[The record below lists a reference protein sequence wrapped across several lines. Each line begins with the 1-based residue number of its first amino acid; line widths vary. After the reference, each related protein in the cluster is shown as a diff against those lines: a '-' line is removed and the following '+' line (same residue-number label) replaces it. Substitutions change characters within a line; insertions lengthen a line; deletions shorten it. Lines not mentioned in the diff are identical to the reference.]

1 MVSLIP
7 PKPRET
13 AKLNYYTM
21 GQSDKS
27 IKPAFFKSHVA
38 EPSVAATIL
47 ERNPPLSDEF
57 YPKPKVKPSQIRT
70 GGYTPG
76 LYAGRADS
84 VTHEWNGPSSLSE
97 AKLANKKVYAS

>member
-7 PKPRET
+7 PKPRDT
-13 AKLNYYTM
+13 AKLSYYTM

-27 IKPAFFKSHVA
+27 IKPAYFKSHVA

-47 ERNPPLSDEF
+47 ERNPP
-57 YPKPKVKPSQIRT
+57 YPEVHNREPIVKPLQIRT

-84 VTHEWNGPSSLSE
+84 VSHEWKGPTSLSE